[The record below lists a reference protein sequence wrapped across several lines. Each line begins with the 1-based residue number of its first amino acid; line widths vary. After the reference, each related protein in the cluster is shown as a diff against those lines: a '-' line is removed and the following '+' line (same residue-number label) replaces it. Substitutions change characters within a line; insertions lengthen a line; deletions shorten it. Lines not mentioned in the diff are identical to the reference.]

1 MLSDILLYIYSWYTV
16 DIKQMNEKKKEKN
29 ALGTC
34 VCISVQDS
42 QGSVCQGGLSVHLS
56 ANEPVLA

>member
-1 MLSDILLYIYSWYTV
+1 
-16 DIKQMNEKKKEKN
+16 MNEKKKEKN